1 MVQARRKELS
11 ILMNNSYSNFYVI
24 GSNHEKIGYFLVVL
38 FFHVLVGCSNNKKKR
53 QSFECQFVSF
63 NTHHD
68 Y

>member
-1 MVQARRKELS
+1 MKKS
-11 ILMNNSYSNFYVI
+11 GI
-24 GSNHEKIGYFLVVL
+24 LVVL
-38 FFHVLVGCSNNKKKR
+38 FFHVLVGCSNNKRKR